1 MKKLLTERFQELAGI
16 RPLYQMEEGPA
27 DNLEVKSLAKKM
39 YSILKSQGAKVELET
54 TSGTIDSKTGKLDW
68 WDDKGIESLGMK
80 DAYISYG
87 SQPGGGKEG
96 IFITMVGD
104 QAMGM
109 LDSMKAKLTK
119 TGFEYDDRYPVVKYP
134 VPGKEPRSAQAVF
147 ISGGEGMSESI

>member
-16 RPLYQMEEGPA
+16 KPLYQMEEGPA

-54 TSGTIDSKTGKLDW
+54 KVGSIDSKTGKLDW
-68 WDDKGIESLGMK
+68 WDDMGIESLGMK

-104 QAMGM
+104 RAMGM

>member
-1 MKKLLTERFQELAGI
+1 MKKLLVERFQELAGI

-54 TSGTIDSKTGKLDW
+54 KVGSIDSKTGKLDW
-68 WDDKGIESLGMK
+68 WDDMGIESLGMK

-104 QAMGM
+104 RAMGM

-119 TGFEYDDRYPVVKYP
+119 TGFEYDDRYPVVPFP
-134 VPGKEPRSAQAVF
+134 VPGEKPRKAQAVF